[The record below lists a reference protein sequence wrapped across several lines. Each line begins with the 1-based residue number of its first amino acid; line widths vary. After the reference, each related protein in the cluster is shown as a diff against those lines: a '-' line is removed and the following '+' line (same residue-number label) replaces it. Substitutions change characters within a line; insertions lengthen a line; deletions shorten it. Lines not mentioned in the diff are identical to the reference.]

1 VTVRL
6 YRSEDASAPVLNG
19 NAGSLIA
26 VLDACLV
33 NGYGAKAAAGW
44 GKAFSGTNKAA
55 YRAAAG
61 NRHYCR
67 IDDTGTTSARI
78 RGYEVLTDVDTGT
91 GPFPTD
97 AQQSGGAYVFKSSAA
112 NSTAVSWVLLANE
125 KIFYLVVVRN
135 AGQTMDVSVS
145 YCPTHC
151 FGEPVSYKAGD
162 AYHSLLIA
170 NTNSSDQSSSFGSF
184 AAIGSSTPGHW
195 WCRSY
200 TQVGSS
206 VTVGKQH
213 DFYRANTSNEMGR
226 GGAAYPDPI
235 TGGILLSPVFLS
247 ENVAVAV
254 RGLLP
259 GVWAP
264 LHLLPAAPL
273 DTFSGTGELA
283 GKTFLF
289 VDTASGNN
297 RARAALEISDTW

>member
-1 VTVRL
+1 MTVRL
-6 YRSEDASAPVLNG
+6 YRSDDASAPVLNG
-19 NAGSLIA
+19 TAGSLIA

-67 IDDTGTTSARI
+67 IDDTGTTTARI

-97 AQQSGGAYVFKSSAA
+97 SQVAGGAYVSKSNVA
-112 NSTAVSWVLLANE
+112 NSTAVNWVLLATE
-125 KIFYLVVVRN
+125 KIFYLVVVRA
-135 AGQTMDVSVS
+135 AGETMQVSNS

-151 FGEPVSYKAGD
+151 FGEPVSFKAGD

-170 NTNSSDQSSSFGSF
+170 GS
-184 AAIGSSTPGHW
+184 AANDSSTFFASMTNISSPTPNHW

-200 TQVGSS
+200 TQVGAA
-206 VTVGKQH
+206 VLAGKQQ
-213 DFYRANTSNEMGR
+213 DQMRANGSASMAN

-247 ENVAVAV
+247 ETIAIAV

-259 GVWAP
+259 GIWAP
-264 LHLLPAAPL
+264 LHNMPAAPM

-289 VDTASGNN
+289 VDTASGDN
-297 RARAALEISDTW
+297 RCRVALEISDTW